1 MGSPGA
7 RGCPVAARLLSFV
20 FIVITRKYSVISRVL
35 KSIVATVLMVLF
47 VMTMVPLNAMAQEFV
62 DMSTIDRSVLPLQ
75 PPPQKTIT
83 TLDARDA
90 TPPPLFEVKAPENA
104 PNVLVILIDDLGFG
118 GTSHFGG
125 PIPTPTFDRLAQEG
139 IFYNQFH
146 STALCSPTRQAIKTG
161 RNHHSANQAKITEVA
176 TSFPG
181 ATGQLPN
188 DVASIGTMLRLNG
201 YSTSA
206 FGKWHETAVWEI
218 SPSGPFDRWPAL
230 QGFDEFYGFLG
241 GETNQWAPSVHH
253 NRNIVETPDDP
264 NYHFMT
270 DMTDHAIN
278 WVNFQQ
284 SLTPDKPFFMYF
296 APGAVHAPHHVP
308 QEYIDKYKGKFDAGW
323 DVIRE
328 QIYQNMLAKG
338 YIPAGTKLA
347 PKPADIKDWA
357 DLTPTEQKLF
367 ARQAE
372 VFAGY
377 LDMTDYEI
385 GRLVDAIDE
394 LGDLD
399 NTLIFYIAGDNGT
412 SAEGVFNG
420 LYNEM
425 AYFNA
430 EPRGG
435 DVDFMMQ
442 YYDQW
447 GSPETYP
454 HMAAGWAV
462 AFDSPFTWTKQVAS
476 NYGGTRQGM
485 AIHWPQ
491 GIKAKGEL
499 RTQWH
504 HVIDVVPTIL
514 EAAGLPEP
522 QEVNG
527 TKQRPIEGVS
537 MLYSFDDPNARDRHT
552 TQYFEMFGNRGIY
565 HDGWFAGTI
574 HVAPWGNPK
583 NRFTEDTWELY
594 HVAEDFSMA
603 EDLAGEYPDKLA
615 ELQDLFLDEA
625 VKYKVLPL
633 DDRRIELTNPEL
645 AGRPD
650 LMFGRTILT
659 LGEGMTGLLEN
670 DFINIKNTSF
680 EIDADINSS
689 KKPNGVI
696 VSQGGKFGGW
706 SLYVDKGKPAFV
718 YNYLGIEQYKVAS
731 KAKLPAGQSTV
742 KLDFAYDGGRGGGG
756 TATIYINDQAV
767 ASGRIEKTE
776 ANIFSADET
785 ASVGVDL
792 ETPVASDYTRS
803 TSKFTDKIGK
813 VVISLKS

>member
-1 MGSPGA
+1 MIIKTFKLIIST
-7 RGCPVAARLLSFV
+7 VMIVFLL
-20 FIVITRKYSVISRVL
+20 IG
-35 KSIVATVLMVLF
+35 
-47 VMTMVPLNAMAQEFV
+47 TMPMKAMAQTYV
-62 DMSTIDRSVLPLQ
+62 DLDRIDRTVLPLQ
-75 PPPQKTIT
+75 APPQKPIT

-90 TPPPLFEVKAPENA
+90 TPPPLFNVAAPKDA
-104 PNVLVILIDDLGFG
+104 PNVIVVLMDDLGFG

-125 PIPTPTFDRLAQEG
+125 PIATPTFDRLAEG
-139 IFYNQFH
+139 GLAYNQFH
-146 STALCSPTRQAIKTG
+146 STALCSPTRQAVKTG

-188 DVASIGTMLRLNG
+188 EVAGIGEMLHLNG

-218 SPSGPFDRWPAL
+218 SPSGPLDRWPNL

-241 GETNQWAPSVHH
+241 GETNQWSPSIHH
-253 NRNIVETPDDP
+253 NLNTIEPPDDP

-270 DMTDHAIN
+270 DMTDQAIN

-308 QEYIDKYKGKFDAGW
+308 QKYIDKYKGKFDEGW

-328 QIYQNMLAKG
+328 RIYQNQLEKG

-347 PKPADIKDWA
+347 DKPADIQDWN
-357 DLTPTEQKLF
+357 DLTDNERKLF

-377 LDMTDYEI
+377 LDMADTEI

-412 SAEGVFNG
+412 SAEGLFTG

-425 AYFNA
+425 TYFNS
-430 EPRGG
+430 EPKGS
-435 DVDFMMQ
+435 DVDFMLN
-442 YYDQW
+442 YYDKW

-454 HMAAGWAV
+454 HMSAGWAV

-476 NYGGTRQGM
+476 NYGGTRQGL
-485 AIHWPQ
+485 AVHWPQ
-491 GIKAKGEL
+491 GIQSKGEL
-499 RTQWH
+499 RSQWH

-514 EAAGLPEP
+514 EVAGLPEP
-522 QEVNG
+522 KEVNG
-527 TKQRPIEGVS
+527 TPQRPIEGVS
-537 MLYSFDDPNARDRHT
+537 MLYSFNDAVAKDRHT
-552 TQYFEMFGNRGIY
+552 TQYFEMFGNRGVY

-574 HVAPWGNPK
+574 HVTPWGKVENK
-583 NRFTEDTWELY
+583 FTEDTWELY
-594 HVAEDFSMA
+594 KVDEDFSMST
-603 EDLAGEYPDKLA
+603 DLASQYPNKLA
-615 ELQDLFLDEA
+615 ELQDLFIKEA

-633 DDRRIELTNPEL
+633 DDRRQELFDPKVAN
-645 AGRPD
+645 RPD
-650 LMFGRTILT
+650 LMYGRTSLT
-659 LGEGMTGLLEN
+659 LREGMTGLLEN

-680 EIDADINSS
+680 EIDADIENNSRRA
-689 KKPNGVI
+689 NGVL
-696 VSQGGKFGGW
+696 VSQGGRFGGW
-706 SLYVDKGKPAFV
+706 SLYVKNNKPTFV
-718 YNYLGIEQYKVAS
+718 YNYLGLEQYKVAAKS
-731 KAKLPAGQSTV
+731 KLPSGQSTV
-742 KLDFAYDGGRGGGG
+742 KLDFAYDGGRGAGG
-756 TATIYINDQAV
+756 TATLYVNNQAV
-767 ASGRIEKTE
+767 GSGRIEKTE
-776 ANIFSADET
+776 ANVFSADET
-785 ASVGVDL
+785 ASIGTDL
-792 ETPVASDYTRS
+792 ETSVTDDYNQKS
-803 TSKFTDKIGK
+803 SKFTGKIAK
-813 VVISLKS
+813 VTISLKQ